1 MALQVGD
8 IAPDFKLYT
17 SELTEISLS
26 AFKGKKVIIHFFPMA
41 FTGTCTEQLCAMR
54 DNFSYYEGI
63 NAQVIGISVDSPF
76 SLAKFKEVQS
86 YQFPLL
92 SDFNKEVSKAY
103 GAFYDEFV
111 LGLKGVSKRAAFVID
126 EEGKIAYAEILED
139 AKELPDFKAINDVL
153 SASGVQ
159 AG

>member
-8 IAPDFKLYT
+8 IAPDFKLY
-17 SELTEISLS
+17 SSDLTEISLS
-26 AFKGKKVIIHFFPMA
+26 GFKGKKVIIHFFPMA
-41 FTGTCTEQLCAMR
+41 FTGTCTEQLCTMR

-63 NAQVIGISVDSPF
+63 DAQVIGISVDSPF

-92 SDFNKEVSKAY
+92 SDFNKEVSAAY

-111 LGLKGVSKRAAFVID
+111 FGLRGVSKRAAFVID
-126 EEGKIAYAEILED
+126 EEGKIAYAEVLGN
-139 AKELPDFKAINDVL
+139 AKDLPDFKAINDVL
-153 SASGVQ
+153 A
-159 AG
+159 A

>member
-26 AFKGKKVIIHFFPMA
+26 GFKGKKVIIHFFPMA
-41 FTGTCTEQLCAMR
+41 FTGVCTEQLCAMR

-76 SLAKFKEVQS
+76 SLAKFKEIQS

-111 LGLKGVSKRAAFVID
+111 FGLKGVSKRAAFVVD

-153 SASGVQ
+153 KASNVQ
-159 AG
+159 VG

>member
-111 LGLKGVSKRAAFVID
+111 FGLKGVSKRAAFVID

-153 SASGVQ
+153 NASGVE

>member
-1 MALQVGD
+1 MSLQVGD
-8 IAPDFKLYT
+8 QAPDFKLYS
-17 SELTEISLS
+17 SELTEVSLS

-41 FTGTCTEQLCAMR
+41 FTGTCTEQLCTMR

-92 SDFNKEVSKAY
+92 SDFNKEVSAAY

-111 LGLKGVSKRAAFVID
+111 FGLKGVSKRAAFVID

-139 AKELPDFKAINDVL
+139 AHELPDFKAINGVL
-153 SASGVQ
+153 VA
-159 AG
+159 

>member
-1 MALQVGD
+1 MSLQIGD
-8 IAPDFKLYT
+8 QAPDFKLYS
-17 SELTEISLS
+17 SELTEVSLS

-41 FTGTCTEQLCAMR
+41 FTGTCTEQLCTMR

-76 SLAKFKEVQS
+76 SLAKFKEVQH

-92 SDFNKEVSKAY
+92 SDFNKEVSAAY

-111 LGLKGVSKRAAFVID
+111 FGLKGVSKRAAFVID

-139 AKELPDFKAINDVL
+139 AHELPDFKAINDVL
-153 SASGVQ
+153 SA
-159 AG
+159 